1 MSDYAH
7 DQTEKLIEEAE
18 KRIRKEYQQAT
29 AEVKAKLDDYFRR
42 FEIKDKAW
50 QKMVANGEKTQA
62 EYLEWR
68 KGQLMVGKRWEELK
82 DTLAEDLHKA
92 NLKARNIANGYRA
105 EAYALNHNYATF
117 EVEKQ
122 ALVDTSYTLYNRS
135 TVEKVIKDEPDLLPA
150 PGARMKKRLAEGK
163 DIAWQKGQLQS
174 VTLQSVLQGE
184 SIPNMAKRIARTM
197 GESDHKATI
206 RYARTTMTSA
216 QNSGRLDAYQRA
228 SDMGIKTKKTWVAT
242 LDSRTR
248 HDHRVLDGQT
258 VDIDKPF
265 VVNGRKIMSPGDPSA
280 DADLVW
286 NCRCTMIAQIDGFE
300 RDISDLGL
308 RHNSRLAGM
317 SYEQWEK
324 GHGVSQSITKQ
335 EEIAEGM
342 KWKTVNELYKGKR
355 K

>member
-1 MSDYAH
+1 
-7 DQTEKLIEEAE
+7 
-18 KRIRKEYQQAT
+18 
-29 AEVKAKLDDYFRR
+29 
-42 FEIKDKAW
+42 
-50 QKMVANGEKTQA
+50 
-62 EYLEWR
+62 
-68 KGQLMVGKRWEELK
+68 
-82 DTLAEDLHKA
+82 
-92 NLKARNIANGYRA
+92 
-105 EAYALNHNYATF
+105 
-117 EVEKQ
+117 
-122 ALVDTSYTLYNRS
+122 
-135 TVEKVIKDEPDLLPA
+135 
-150 PGARMKKRLAEGK
+150 
-163 DIAWQKGQLQS
+163 
-174 VTLQSVLQGE
+174 
-184 SIPNMAKRIARTM
+184 
-197 GESDHKATI
+197 
-206 RYARTTMTSA
+206 MTSA
-216 QNSGRLDAYQRA
+216 QNAGRLDAYQRA
-228 SDMGIKTKKTWVAT
+228 SDMGIKMKKTWVAT

-280 DADLVW
+280 DADLIW